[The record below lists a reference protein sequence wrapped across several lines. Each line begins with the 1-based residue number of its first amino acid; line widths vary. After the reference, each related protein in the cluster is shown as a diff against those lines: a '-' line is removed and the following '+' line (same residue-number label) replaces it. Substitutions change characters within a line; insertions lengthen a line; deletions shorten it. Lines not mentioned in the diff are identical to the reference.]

1 MHTGVPWDM
10 YKNILRFN
18 WLIVKKKAKQIKKYN
33 YTCSFNSQ
41 IPKVFAIYRMYF
53 RLFYPRVSPS
63 ASGRQRINM
72 NKHDSM
78 AIHILALT
86 IIDKHV
92 FAVSLFL
99 YVRHCGIEICL
110 WYSILKK
117 VLNSIEPR
125 YQW

>member
-1 MHTGVPWDM
+1 MV
-10 YKNILRFN
+10 NC
-18 WLIVKKKAKQIKKYN
+18 KKKGKTNKKKP
-33 YTCSFNSQ
+33 TIHARSNSQ
-41 IPKVFAIYRMYF
+41 IPKVFAINRMYF

-86 IIDKHV
+86 IINKHV

-99 YVRHCGIEICL
+99 YVRHYGIELCL

-117 VLNSIEPR
+117 VLNSIEPPLPVVET
-125 YQW
+125 YFN